1 MWQTLWLRKGP
12 WIQRFGMIW
21 RTETGCG
28 EPFFGGGSGIRTH
41 VTVSRKH
48 AFQAC
53 AFSHSA
59 IPPCRPVPP
68 HQPGS
73 KSPKAEMSRGYKFP
87 ATWRDRSGTVRR
99 QYSRRDRSDKTSP
112 QNCCRHRP
120 HAVGRP
126 AIDGAA
132 IVRSARQTRDCF
144 CHTRKSTWKTPCW
157 RPRDVANQR
166 HGRCREPGAD
176 GMAARPHGRPRNPTI
191 A

>member
-1 MWQTLWLRKGP
+1 MSQTLWLRKVP

-21 RTETGCG
+21 RTEPGCG
-28 EPFFGGGSGIRTH
+28 EPLFGGGSGIRTH

-59 IPPCRPVPP
+59 IPPCHPVPP
-68 HQPGS
+68 YQPGS
-73 KSPKAEMSRGYKFP
+73 NAPKAEMSRGYKFP

-126 AIDGAA
+126 TIDGGGYHPL
-132 IVRSARQTRDCF
+132 RSPQSTRDITSGG
-144 CHTRKSTWKTPCW
+144 HATVYRRRPCW
-157 RPRDVANQR
+157 WPRDAANQR
-166 HGRCREPGAD
+166 HGRCAEP
-176 GMAARPHGRPRNPTI
+176 
-191 A
+191 